1 MGAWPSP
8 SFQATLV
15 GPVCAFSQGRAHPRV
30 PHEFLSFPWLWAH
43 LPVMLHP
50 VSAAPGRDGGGR
62 LGSCDQGPEHA
73 SLSPSEAGG
82 HGRVWTGWGGP
93 RRSPALGSEY
103 LCPSAAS
110 VCMCTYVFVTFLWIC
125 FCVSVNRSPNVKARW
140 QGAVTR
146 PHPWGKRVTAL
157 KALAFRGWAG
167 V

>member
-110 VCMCTYVFVTFLWIC
+110 VCMCTYVFGQPPGVPHDRADRLLDLYASGERRAYGPPFL
-125 FCVSVNRSPNVKARW
+125 R
-140 QGAVTR
+140 
-146 PHPWGKRVTAL
+146 
-157 KALAFRGWAG
+157 AG
-167 V
+167 GFFTN

>member
-50 VSAAPGRDGGGR
+50 VSAAPGGDGGGR